1 LTSRHLV
8 EHEVSGM
15 QWDPGEYLQ
24 FGDERGRAFVDLVAR
39 VPAEDPRR
47 VVDLGCGPGNL
58 TRLLARRWPG
68 ARVEG
73 VDSSPEM
80 VERARADGET
90 DRLTFRVGDL
100 RDWWPAEPVDVLLSN
115 ATLQWVPGHLDLMET
130 LVAAVR
136 PGGWLAFQVPGNFAE
151 RSHTAIA
158 DLRAAPRWRER
169 LEGREIEQPSA
180 EEPAV
185 YLDRLVD
192 LGCRADVWET
202 TYLQVL
208 QRPDAVVR
216 WITGTGLRPVL
227 GALDAGERDDF
238 VADYRAL
245 VAPAYP
251 ERPWGTVLPYRRIF
265 AVGQRAADVAG

>member
-1 LTSRHLV
+1 
-8 EHEVSGM
+8 M

-58 TRLLARRWPG
+58 TRLLARRWPD
-68 ARVEG
+68 ARVDG
-73 VDSSPEM
+73 IDSSPEM

-90 DRLTFRVGDL
+90 ERLTFQVRDL
-100 RDWWPAEPVDVLLSN
+100 RDWSPVEPVDVLLSN
-115 ATLQWVPGHLDLMET
+115 ATLQWVPGHVDLLER
-130 LVAAVR
+130 LLSAVR
-136 PGGWLAFQVPGNFAE
+136 PGGWLAFQVPGNFGE

-158 DLRAAPRWRER
+158 ELRAAPRWRQR
-169 LEGREIEQPSA
+169 LHGLDVEQPAS
-180 EEPAV
+180 EEPSV
-185 YLDRLVD
+185 YLDRLVA

-208 QRPDAVVR
+208 QGPDAVVR
-216 WITGTGLRPVL
+216 WISGTGLRPVL
-227 GALDAGERDDF
+227 GALEDTERAEF
-238 VADYRAL
+238 VAEYRAL

-265 AVGQRAADVAG
+265 AVAQRTDGVA

>member
-1 LTSRHLV
+1 
-8 EHEVSGM
+8 M

-24 FGDERGRAFVDLVAR
+24 FGEERGRAFVDLLAR
-39 VPAEDPRR
+39 VPAEHPRR

-58 TRLLARRWPG
+58 TRVLARRWPG

-73 VDSSPEM
+73 IDASPEM
-80 VERARADGET
+80 VERARAEGET

-100 RDWWPAEPVDVLLSN
+100 RHWAPAGPVDVVVSN
-115 ATLQWVPGHLDLMET
+115 ATLQWVPGHLDLLER

-158 DLRAAPRWRER
+158 ELRADPRWRER
-169 LEGREIEQPSA
+169 LDGLEVEQPAA
-180 EEPAV
+180 EEPEV
-185 YLDRLVD
+185 YLDRLVA
-192 LGCRADVWET
+192 LGCRPDVWET

-208 QRPDAVVR
+208 QGPDAVVR
-216 WITGTGLRPVL
+216 WISGTGLRPVL
-227 GALDAGERDDF
+227 GVLDEAERAELVAG
-238 VADYRAL
+238 YRAL

-251 ERPWGTVLPYRRIF
+251 ELPWGTVLPYRRVF
-265 AVGQRAADVAG
+265 AVAQRPADVAG

>member
-1 LTSRHLV
+1 MR
-8 EHEVSGM
+8 
-15 QWDPGEYLQ
+15 WDPGEYLQ

-58 TRLLARRWPG
+58 TRLLARRWPD

-73 VDSSPEM
+73 IDASPEM
-80 VERARADGET
+80 VERALAEGET
-90 DRLTFRVGDL
+90 DRLAFRVGDL
-100 RDWWPAEPVDVLLSN
+100 RDWSPAGPVDVLLSN
-115 ATLQWVPGHLDLMET
+115 ATLQWVPGHLDLLDR
-130 LVAAVR
+130 LVSAVR
-136 PGGWLAFQVPGNFAE
+136 PGGWLAFQVPGNFGE

-158 DLRAAPRWRER
+158 ELRAAPRWRER
-169 LEGREIEQPSA
+169 LDGLDVEQPSS

-185 YLDRLVD
+185 YLDRLVG

-208 QRPDAVVR
+208 QGPDAVVR
-216 WITGTGLRPVL
+216 WISGTGLRPVL
-227 GALDAGERDDF
+227 GALDGADRDDF

-245 VAPAYP
+245 VASAYP
-251 ERPWGTVLPYRRIF
+251 ARPWGTVLPYRRIF
-265 AVGQRAADVAG
+265 AVAQRAEAVA

>member
-1 LTSRHLV
+1 
-8 EHEVSGM
+8 M

-39 VPAEDPRR
+39 IPADEPRR

-58 TRLLARRWPG
+58 TRLLARRWPD
-68 ARVEG
+68 AEIEG

-80 VERARADGET
+80 VQRAASDGEPP
-90 DRLTFRVGDL
+90 RLRFHVGDL
-100 RDWWPAEPVDVLLSN
+100 RDWSQAEPVDVLLSN
-115 ATLQWVPGHLDLMET
+115 ATLQWVPGHLRLLER
-130 LVAAVR
+130 LVSAVR
-136 PGGWLAFQVPGNFAE
+136 PGGWFAFQVPGNFGE

-158 DLRAAPRWRER
+158 ELRAAPRWRER
-169 LEGREIEQPSA
+169 LDGIEIEQPAS

-185 YLDRLVD
+185 YLDTLVG
-192 LGCRADVWET
+192 LGCTADVWET

-208 QRPDAVVR
+208 RGPDAVVR
-216 WITGTGLRPVL
+216 WISGTGLRPVL
-227 GALDAGERDDF
+227 GALDHAERDDF
-238 VADYRAL
+238 VAEYRAL

-265 AVGQRAADVAG
+265 AVARRGAA

>member
-1 LTSRHLV
+1 
-8 EHEVSGM
+8 M
-15 QWDPGEYLQ
+15 QWDPGEYLR

-39 VPAEDPRR
+39 VGAEDPHR

-58 TRLLARRWPG
+58 TRLLADRWPE

-90 DRLTFRVGDL
+90 DRVAFRVGDL
-100 RDWWPAEPVDVLLSN
+100 REWFPVEPVDVLLSN
-115 ATLQWVPGHLDLMET
+115 ATLQWVPGHLDLLER
-130 LVAAVR
+130 LVSAVR
-136 PGGWLAFQVPGNFAE
+136 PGGWFAFQVPGNFDE
-151 RSHTAIA
+151 PSHTAIA
-158 DLRAAPRWRER
+158 ELRAMPRWRER
-169 LEGREIEQPSA
+169 LDGLDLEQPAS

-185 YLDRLVD
+185 YLDRLVA

-208 QRPDAVVR
+208 QGPDAVVR
-216 WITGTGLRPVL
+216 WISGTGLRPVL
-227 GALDAGERDDF
+227 GALHGAERDDF
-238 VADYRAL
+238 VGEYRAL

-265 AVGQRAADVAG
+265 AVAHRAAEVAA

>member
-1 LTSRHLV
+1 
-8 EHEVSGM
+8 M

-39 VPAEDPRR
+39 VAAEDPGR

-58 TRLLARRWPG
+58 TRLLARRWPD

-80 VERARADGET
+80 VERARAEGET
-90 DRLTFRVGDL
+90 DRLSFRVGDL
-100 RDWWPAEPVDVLLSN
+100 RDWSPVEPVDVLLSN
-115 ATLQWVPGHLDLMET
+115 ATLQWVPGHVDLLER
-130 LVAAVR
+130 LVSAVR
-136 PGGWLAFQVPGNFAE
+136 PGGWFAFQVPGNFGE
-151 RSHTAIA
+151 PSHTAIA
-158 DLRAAPRWRER
+158 ELRAAPRWRQR
-169 LEGREIEQPSA
+169 LDGVDVEQPSSA
-180 EEPAV
+180 EPSV
-185 YLDRLVD
+185 YLDRLVA

-208 QRPDAVVR
+208 QGPDAVVR
-216 WITGTGLRPVL
+216 WISGTGMRPVL
-227 GALDAGERDDF
+227 GALDGTDRADF
-238 VADYRAL
+238 VAEYRSL

-265 AVGQRAADVAG
+265 AVAQRAADGAA